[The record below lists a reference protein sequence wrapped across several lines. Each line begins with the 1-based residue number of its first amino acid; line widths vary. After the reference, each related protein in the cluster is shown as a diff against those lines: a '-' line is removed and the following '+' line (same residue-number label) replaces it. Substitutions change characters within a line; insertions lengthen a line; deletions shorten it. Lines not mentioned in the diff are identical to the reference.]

1 VQKGSGFEWSLLAAS
16 AVVQLFLLLLGWG
29 DFGSLHGGAVLLM
42 LVIVVGLVT
51 SLVELFLA
59 LRTPSRWRFLQL
71 AGVAGFT
78 VLLVVVGD
86 AYGS

>member
-29 DFGSLHGGAVLLM
+29 DFGSLHG
-42 LVIVVGLVT
+42 VG
-51 SLVELFLA
+51 
-59 LRTPSRWRFLQL
+59 
-71 AGVAGFT
+71 GFT